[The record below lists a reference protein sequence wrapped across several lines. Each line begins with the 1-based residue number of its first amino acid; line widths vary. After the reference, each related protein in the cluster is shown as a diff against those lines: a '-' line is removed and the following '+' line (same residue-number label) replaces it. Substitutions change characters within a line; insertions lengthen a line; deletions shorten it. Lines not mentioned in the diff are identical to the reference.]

1 VGKWLLR
8 VGALGY
14 LTLLL
19 IVPMILIAYRT
30 FQHGIGPVWDAVT
43 SPEFVHAIYLSLLV
57 AAIVVPI
64 NVVFGIGT
72 GWLIARKKMPLR
84 WLVNGIIDLPFAM
97 SPVVIG
103 LAVYV
108 LYSNTSTLGMFFR
121 DQGFQILFSLPGIV
135 LVTLFVSLP
144 FVVRETVPVLE
155 EMGTDEEQAAAVLGA
170 RPHQS
175 FLRVTL
181 PIIRWSIVYGVVLT
195 AARALGEY
203 GAVNIVSGNIVG
215 QTQTLPLYVEQANR
229 LNDDTGAYSAG
240 LMLAIIS
247 LIILVGMTLLTSR
260 RRPQEDS

>member
-8 VGALGY
+8 IGALGY
-14 LTLLL
+14 LALLL
-19 IVPMILIAYRT
+19 IVPMILIGYRT
-30 FQHGIGPVWDAVT
+30 FQHGVSPVWNAMN
-43 SPEFVHAIYLSLLV
+43 SPDFTHAIYLSLLV
-57 AAIVVPI
+57 TVIVVPI

-72 GWLIARKKMPLR
+72 GWLIARKRMPMR

-103 LAVYV
+103 LAVFI
-108 LYSNTSTLGMFFR
+108 LYSSTSHLGTFFR

-155 EMGTDEEQAAAVLGA
+155 EMGIDQEQAAAVLGA
-170 RPHQS
+170 RPYQS
-175 FLRVTL
+175 FFRVTL

-240 LMLAIIS
+240 LLLAVIS

-260 RRPQEDS
+260 RRHQETS

>member
-8 VGALGY
+8 IGALGY
-14 LTLLL
+14 LALLL
-19 IVPMILIAYRT
+19 IVPLILIGYRT
-30 FQHGIGPVWDAVT
+30 FQHGVSPVWNAVS
-43 SPEFVHAIYLSLLV
+43 SPDFSHALYLSVLV

-72 GWLIARKKMPLR
+72 AWLIARRRMPLR

-103 LAVYV
+103 LAVFI
-108 LYSNTSTLGMFFR
+108 LYSSTSTLGTFFR

-155 EMGTDEEQAAAVLGA
+155 EMGTDQEQAAAVLGA
-170 RPHQS
+170 RPYQS
-175 FLRVTL
+175 FFRVTL

-240 LMLAIIS
+240 LLLAVIS

-260 RRPQEDS
+260 RRHQEDS

>member
-8 VGALGY
+8 ILTLGY
-14 LTLLL
+14 LALLL
-19 IVPMILIAYRT
+19 IVPIILIGYRT
-30 FQHGIGPVWDAVT
+30 FQHGVSPVWNAMT
-43 SPEFVHAIYLSLLV
+43 SADFSHAIYLSVLV

-72 GWLIARKKMPLR
+72 GWLIARHKMPMR

-103 LAVYV
+103 LAVFI
-108 LYSNTSTLGMFFR
+108 LYSSTSTLGTFFR
-121 DQGFQILFSLPGIV
+121 GQGIHILFSLPGIV

-155 EMGTDEEQAAAVLGA
+155 EMGIDQEQAAAVLGA
-170 RPHQS
+170 RPYQS
-175 FLRVTL
+175 FFRVTL

-203 GAVNIVSGNIVG
+203 GAVNIVSGNFVG
-215 QTQTLPLYVEQANR
+215 ATQTLPLYVEQANR

-240 LMLAIIS
+240 LLLAVIS
-247 LIILVGMTLLTSR
+247 LLILVGMTLLTSR
-260 RRPQEDS
+260 RRHQETS